1 MGAGFVKG
9 FLVENV
15 GVAVEG
21 VDATVKTYIR
31 AIHWSLWGCDIRETG
46 IMLQHVVAGQVVKRE
61 PGRVRLRVRADGE
74 VKEESG
80 DVGIEVDSVE
90 EAVGEVIEGDVF
102 AGTREEA
109 VVGKG
114 V

>member
-1 MGAGFVKG
+1 MVKWE
-9 FLVENV
+9 L
-15 GVAVEG
+15 
-21 VDATVKTYIR
+21 
-31 AIHWSLWGCDIRETG
+31 
-46 IMLQHVVAGQVVKRE
+46 
-61 PGRVRLRVRADGE
+61 GRVWFWVCVDGE

-90 EAVGEVIEGDVF
+90 EVVGEVIEGDVF
-102 AGTREEA
+102 VGMREEV